1 MQLFP
6 ERHALHRLVPMI
18 VNRASV
24 AGRARG
30 VVISARVDA
39 DAGDL
44 ETDPQK
50 LEQALNLL
58 IDNAA
63 TYGGER
69 EVIVSARSTTLASGE
84 AGVALTVA
92 DRGPGID
99 ATLLPTL
106 FDTFSEGQDIQHA
119 QKGPG
124 LGLPLAR
131 RICRLMGGDL
141 QVERTGAQGTLM
153 RIELPRS
160 TAAAALAA

>member
-1 MQLFP
+1 M
-6 ERHALHRLVPMI
+6 RSTRLVPMI
-18 VNRASV
+18 VNRAS
-24 AGRARG
+24 ARARG
-30 VVISARVDA
+30 VAISAIVDS
-39 DAGDL
+39 DAGYL

-63 TYGGER
+63 NYGGHG
-69 EVIVSARSTTLASGE
+69 EVIVAARSTTLESGG
-84 AGVALTVA
+84 AGVALTVS

-99 ATLLPTL
+99 STLLPTL
-106 FDTFSEGQDIQHA
+106 FDTFSEGQYIQHA

-141 QVERTGAQGTLM
+141 RVDGTGAQGTRM

-160 TAAAALAA
+160 IAAAALAA